1 MKRKSTFNFIFL
13 TCFLLS
19 ALAFCIQA
27 LVWGLKEPYVFALP
41 VFRDIREVPFADFW
55 HVNYIVHENSPYYGD
70 MASYPPLVLLF
81 ALLFVPFADYSK
93 GYETAYTE
101 GFRAEL
107 SLYLFYLIFAFLFC
121 LLLFRIL
128 EKKGF
133 SLPSQIAIVVASF
146 FTMGMVYNYER
157 GNYILYALLPALF
170 FYGYYDSEKP
180 VLREISYVCLGIS
193 AGIKLYPA
201 LFALILLRK
210 RQFFPFFRCVA
221 YTVLALLLPFFFLD
235 RGLANINQFV
245 RWLVSFAV
253 WQANFGYN
261 YSISNF
267 LGILS
272 SVFGGMPLE
281 EVVTADYNLI
291 ALISLALPLLCG
303 LVLNKPY
310 KVFLAA
316 CVGMIL
322 FPNPSF
328 YYSATFLTL
337 PLVALLAER
346 KKDAFDVLYGI
357 LFFLVLTPVY
367 LGEVDAGNSLYV
379 NQFIESFALIGME
392 LLLIVDAAI
401 TLYQKRDRFP
411 KHPIRRLKAY
421 AARYLVTE

>member
-1 MKRKSTFNFIFL
+1 MKIKDKFNFALI
-13 TCFLLS
+13 TCLLLS

-27 LVWGLKEPYVFALP
+27 LIWGLKEPYVFALP
-41 VFRDIREVPFADFW
+41 IFRDVREVPFADFW

-81 ALLFVPFADYSK
+81 ALIFVPFADYSK

-101 GFRAEL
+101 GFWAEF
-107 SLYLFYLIFAFLFC
+107 SLYLFYLAFAFAFS

-146 FTMGMVYNYER
+146 FTMGMVYNFER
-157 GNYILYALLPALF
+157 GNFILYALLPALV

-180 VLREISYVCLGIS
+180 IVREISYLCLGIS

-210 RQFFPFFRCVA
+210 KEFFPFLRCVA
-221 YTVLALLLPFFFLD
+221 YTVLALIVPFFFLD
-235 RGLANINQFV
+235 RGLANVNQFI

-261 YSISNF
+261 YSIANF

-272 SVFGGMPLE
+272 SIFGGVPLE

-291 ALISLALPLLCG
+291 AFVCLLLPLLCG
-303 LVLNKPY
+303 LILDKPY

-328 YYSATFLTL
+328 YYSATFLIL
-337 PLVALLAER
+337 PLVGLLAER

-357 LFFLVLTPVY
+357 LFFLVLSPAY
-367 LGEVDAGNSLYV
+367 LGEVDAANSLYI
-379 NQFIESFALIGME
+379 NQFVESFALIGME

-401 TLYQKRDRFP
+401 TVFRKRDRIP
-411 KHPIRRLKAY
+411 KHPIRLIKERIKLHIVAD
-421 AARYLVTE
+421 